1 MTKILYIDD
10 EPINL
15 LLFKKLFERKYE
27 VITGLS
33 GFEGMDLLSKHKDIN
48 IVISDMQMPEMDGI
62 EFIEK
67 AKQLYSKIKFYILTG
82 YDITPRIEEALKNE
96 VICNYFQKPFDM
108 SEIEEKINERLCQS

>member
-15 LLFKKLFERKYE
+15 LIFKTLFEKKYD

-33 GFEGMDLLSKHKDIN
+33 GIEGLDILQRYDD
-48 IVISDMQMPEMDGI
+48 ISVVISDMQMPEMDGI

-67 AKQLYSKIKFYILTG
+67 ARQLYPNTKFSILTG
-82 YDITPRIEEALKNE
+82 YDITPKIKEAIDSE
-96 VICNYFQKPFDM
+96 IICNYFQKPFNFADID
-108 SEIEEKINERLCQS
+108 SKISL